1 VTTPSTDPNQRYQV
15 IRRLDAGGM
24 AEIFLARALSIQGM
38 EKLVAIKRVLPALT
52 TNASF
57 NAMFLDEARLSLGLS
72 HANIVTVTDVSQS
85 GGTYFIVME
94 YVEGFNLRHLFQRA
108 SELGFRIPV
117 ALACFILMEVCKG
130 LEHAHTKRD
139 ASGKHLRIVH
149 RDLSPPNVLVSRAGE
164 VKITDFG
171 LARATTQLSK
181 TDPGVVKGKYSYLA
195 PEVVEGKTADHRV
208 DIFAAGIVLWEL
220 LANRRLFYGPT
231 DVETVELVRKA
242 EVPPLSRF
250 NPDVKPELTQILAR
264 ALARDPRKRFTSAR
278 EFGEALADYLA
289 HNSLRATNFD
299 LVQLL
304 DRLFASEAGGGR
316 AEDRRAREARIG
328 AMIDEEIANLSM
340 AGHVA
345 ASRNLVGREPLTPS
359 QLELGALDSP
369 RYDLSAVW
377 QGPPSGAVPR
387 AIAPQRHAPPPTLQ
401 AFRDA
406 PDVETLTRLLEGSS
420 VMQLPTLP
428 PETPEEGGRDE
439 PQAAEGRPR
448 WFIPV
453 LLGSAVITAV
463 VVALFAT

>member
-1 VTTPSTDPNQRYQV
+1 VTTPSNDPNQRYQV

-52 TNASF
+52 PNASF
-57 NAMFLDEARLSLGLS
+57 TAMFLDEARLSLGLS

-94 YVEGFNLRHLFQRA
+94 YIDGYNLRHLFQRA

-117 ALACFILMEVCKG
+117 AVACHVLMEVCKG
-130 LEHAHTKRD
+130 LEHAHTRRD
-139 ASGKHLRIVH
+139 QSGKHLRIVH

-171 LARATTQLSK
+171 LARATSQLSK

-195 PEVVEGKTADHRV
+195 PEVVEGKQADHRV

-220 LANRRLFYGPT
+220 LANRRLFYGQT
-231 DVETVELVRKA
+231 EVETVEAVRKA
-242 EVPPLSRF
+242 EIPPLSRF
-250 NPDVKPELTQILAR
+250 NPDVKPELMQIIAR
-264 ALARDPRKRFTSAR
+264 ALAKDPRKRFTSAR

-289 HNSLRATNFD
+289 HNSLRATSFD

-304 DRLFASEAGGGR
+304 ERLFGADGGG
-316 AEDRRAREARIG
+316 APVEDRRQREARIG

-345 ASRNLVGREPLTPS
+345 AARNLVGRDPLTPE
-359 QLELGALDSP
+359 QLVLGALNSP

-377 QGPPSGAVPR
+377 AGASGAAPR
-387 AIAPQRHAPPPTLQ
+387 ALAPQRNPTPPTLQ

-406 PDVETLTRLLEGSS
+406 PDIEAVTRLLEGSS
-420 VMQLPTLP
+420 LMQLPTLP
-428 PETPEEGGRDE
+428 PEEPEEDAG
-439 PQAAEGRPR
+439 ASASGRPR
-448 WFIPV
+448 WLLPV
-453 LLGSAVITAV
+453 AIAAAVIVAATVAV
-463 VVALFAT
+463 IAT

>member
-1 VTTPSTDPNQRYQV
+1 VTTPSNDPNQRYQV

-52 TNASF
+52 PNANF
-57 NAMFLDEARLSLGLS
+57 TAMFLDEARLSLGLS

-94 YVEGFNLRHLFQRA
+94 YIDGYNLRHLFQRA

-117 ALACFILMEVCKG
+117 AVACHVMMEVCKG
-130 LEHAHTKRD
+130 LEHAHTRRD

-149 RDLSPPNVLVSRAGE
+149 RDLSPPNVLISREGE

-171 LARATTQLSK
+171 LARATSQVSK

-195 PEVVEGKTADHRV
+195 PELVEGRQADHRV

-220 LANRRLFYGPT
+220 LANRRLFYGQT
-231 DVETVELVRKA
+231 EVETVEAVRKA
-242 EVPPLSRF
+242 DIPPLSRF
-250 NPDVKPELTQILAR
+250 NPDVRPELMQLIGR
-264 ALARDPRKRFTSAR
+264 ALAKDPRKRFTSAR

-289 HNSLRATNFD
+289 HNSQRATSFD

-304 DRLFASEAGGGR
+304 ERLFGADGSGAPL
-316 AEDRRAREARIG
+316 EDRRQREARIG

-345 ASRNLVGREPLTPS
+345 AARNLQGREPLTAE
-359 QLELGALDSP
+359 QLVLGALNSP

-377 QGPPSGAVPR
+377 LGSPGAAPR
-387 AIAPQRHAPPPTLQ
+387 ALAPQRNPTPPTLQ

-406 PDVETLTRLLEGSS
+406 PDIEAVTRLLEGSS
-420 VMQLPTLP
+420 LMQLPTLP
-428 PETPEEGGRDE
+428 PEEADDASPAPLLG
-439 PQAAEGRPR
+439 ARPR
-448 WFIPV
+448 WLVPV
-453 LLGSAVITAV
+453 AIAAAVITAAV
-463 VVALFAT
+463 IAVIAT